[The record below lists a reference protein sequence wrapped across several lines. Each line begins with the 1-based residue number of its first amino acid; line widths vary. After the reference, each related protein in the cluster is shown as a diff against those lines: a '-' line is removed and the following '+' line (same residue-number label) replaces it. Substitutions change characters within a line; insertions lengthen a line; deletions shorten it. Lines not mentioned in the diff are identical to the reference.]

1 MTREDREALF
11 MILERNSVKSV
22 LLMVANI
29 AKRGWN
35 AVLDPEGDSQ
45 DADSQ

>member
-1 MTREDREALF
+1 MNREDREALF

-29 AKRGWN
+29 AKRGWC
-35 AVLDPEGDSQ
+35 AVTDPEGDTTDGDDQ
-45 DADSQ
+45 